1 MKPKSVW
8 GMTFTGL
15 VLTAGLAVAGNGL
28 VQLHPT
34 HDLASLERLVNCGG
48 GFGAEADRTEQRH
61 IRQYSTC
68 LYRSDPVDSA
78 RSVSHCSGGS
88 SGVGGNCCQ
97 EAAQNGEGSH
107 SDPDVILHWRL

>member
-1 MKPKSVW
+1 MKPKTVW

-28 VQLHPT
+28 AQLHPT
-34 HDLASLERLVNCGG
+34 HDLASLERLVNCGS

-61 IRQYSTC
+61 IRQYSAC
-68 LYRSDPVDSA
+68 LYLSDPVDSA
-78 RSVSHCSGGS
+78 RSASHCSSGS
-88 SGVGGNCCQ
+88 SGAGGNCGG

-107 SDPDVILHWRL
+107 SDPDALVHSRL